1 MKLREY
7 KSEDSKIICSWIKD
21 EKTLFQWSADRIG
34 KFPLLGNELNES
46 YDQANISKD
55 FFPLIA
61 IDENNNVIGHL
72 FIRIPDPEKKEIV
85 RFGFVI
91 IAPELRRSGNGK
103 KMLELALEYAKINL
117 KATKVTL
124 GVFENNP
131 KAQKCYESV
140 GFIPVSKSKIN
151 ILKTNWVC
159 IDMELNLV

>member
-1 MKLREY
+1 MKFRDY
-7 KSEDSKIICSWIKD
+7 KPEDSKIICSWVKD

-34 KFPLLGNELNES
+34 KFPLLGNELNEN
-46 YDQANISKD
+46 YAERNISKD
-55 FFPLIA
+55 FFPLTA
-61 IDENNNVIGHL
+61 IDENDTVIGHL
-72 FIRIPDPEKKEIV
+72 FVLIPNPEIKNIV

-91 IAPELRRSGNGK
+91 ISPEIRGAGNGK
-103 KMLELALEYAKINL
+103 LMLELAIEYAKTNL

-140 GFIPVSKSKIN
+140 GFVPVSKRNVI
-151 ILKTNWVC
+151 ILNTDWTC

>member
-7 KSEDSKIICSWIKD
+7 KSEDSKIICSWVKD

-34 KFPLLGNELNES
+34 KFPLLGKELNES

-72 FIRIPDPEKKEIV
+72 FIRIPDPKKKEIV

-91 IAPELRRSGNGK
+91 IAPELRGSGNGK

-124 GVFENNP
+124 GVF
-131 KAQKCYESV
+131 
-140 GFIPVSKSKIN
+140 
-151 ILKTNWVC
+151 
-159 IDMELNLV
+159 

>member
-1 MKLREY
+1 MKLRDY
-7 KSEDSKIICSWIKD
+7 KSEDSKIICSWVKD

-46 YDQANISKD
+46 YAQANISID
-55 FFPLIA
+55 FFPLTA
-61 IDENNNVIGHL
+61 IDENNNLIGHL
-72 FIRIPDPEKKEIV
+72 FIRIPDSEKKEIV

-91 IAPELRRSGNGK
+91 ISPEKRGAGNGK
-103 KMLELALEYAKINL
+103 KMLELAIEYAKINL

-131 KAQKCYESV
+131 KAQKCYESL
-140 GFIPVSKSKIN
+140 GFVPVSKRNVN
-151 ILKTNWVC
+151 ILNTDWAC

>member
-1 MKLREY
+1 MKLRDY
-7 KSEDSKIICSWIKD
+7 KPEDSKIICSWVKD

-34 KFPLLGNELNES
+34 KFPLLGNELNEN
-46 YDQANISKD
+46 YAERNILKD
-55 FFPLIA
+55 FFPLTA
-61 IDENNNVIGHL
+61 IDESDNVIGHL
-72 FIRIPDPEKKEIV
+72 FVLIPNPEIKNIV

-91 IAPELRRSGNGK
+91 ISPEIRGAGNGK
-103 KMLELALEYAKINL
+103 KMLELAIEYAKINL

-140 GFIPVSKSKIN
+140 GFVPVSKRNVN
-151 ILKTNWVC
+151 ILNTDWAC